1 MKTSM
6 RISHYE
12 VLGAHEGA
20 SPAELKAA
28 YRAKVK
34 ELHPDSGG
42 TEEAFEA
49 LQIAWSVVGNPEKR
63 REYDLWLD
71 DTRPVMG
78 GARLA
83 VQQRFEERELEV
95 ERRAWEAR
103 REEARKNAA
112 RVAAARQ
119 AAAEAEQ
126 AAETEHVNVHRH
138 LTMGAAGLV
147 VLVSVLELW
156 RGPSGAATQ
165 VEVLGVSIPLPPTTT
180 GILVAQLAL
189 GALVAL
195 GSVLARPPLHS
206 EEVHGPAVVTSS
218 SQFRIA
224 VGVMAAVLTIWV
236 VVPFVLRAI

>member
-6 RISHYE
+6 RINHYE
-12 VLGAHEGA
+12 VLGTREGA
-20 SPAELKAA
+20 SPADLKAA

-34 ELHPDSGG
+34 EMHPDSGG

-49 LQIAWSVVGNPEKR
+49 LQVAWSVVGNPDKR

-78 GARLA
+78 GSRSA

-103 REEARKNAA
+103 REEARRNAA
-112 RVAAARQ
+112 RAAAARQ
-119 AAAEAEQ
+119 AAADAEQ
-126 AAETEHVNVHRH
+126 AMEAEHVNLHRH
-138 LTMGAAGLV
+138 LTMGAAGLA

-156 RGPSGAATQ
+156 RGPSAAASEVEFLGA
-165 VEVLGVSIPLPPTTT
+165 SIPLPPTTT
-180 GILVAQLAL
+180 GILLTQMAL
-189 GALVAL
+189 GALVAV
-195 GSVLARPPLHS
+195 GSMLARPPMHATKLH
-206 EEVHGPAVVTSS
+206 GLAAATSS
-218 SQFRIA
+218 SPFRVA
-224 VGVMAAVLTIWV
+224 VGVMAALLTIWV

>member
-1 MKTSM
+1 M
-6 RISHYE
+6 
-12 VLGAHEGA
+12 
-20 SPAELKAA
+20 
-28 YRAKVK
+28 K

-63 REYDLWLD
+63 REYDFWLD

-78 GARLA
+78 GSRLA

-95 ERRAWEAR
+95 ERMAWEAR
-103 REEARKNAA
+103 REEARKKAA
-112 RVAAARQ
+112 RAAAARQ

-126 AAETEHVNVHRH
+126 AVEAEHVDVHRH
-138 LTMGAAGLV
+138 LTMGAAGLA

-156 RGPSGAATQ
+156 RGPSAATTE

-180 GILVAQLAL
+180 GILVAQMAL

-195 GSVLARPPLHS
+195 GSILARPPVHA
-206 EEVHGPAVVTSS
+206 EELHGPAVVTSS

-224 VGVMAAVLTIWV
+224 VGMSAALLAIWV
-236 VVPFVLRAI
+236 VVPFVLRVL